1 MLPCIRNPRSS
12 PTLPTNGQVGAPF
25 ALREFASGVKV
36 VQSSSHSDE
45 AVCKRISELVAPQP
59 AGSGAAGS
67 VAGSAADAAPLG
79 PAAASAA
86 AMAELE
92 AALLAS
98 LGPSITR
105 LEVAV
110 SLGLP
115 LAVAGEHLRMAEA
128 RGVVCR
134 DDGPEG
140 LRYWRN
146 FFPDFADSS
155 AAA

>member
-1 MLPCIRNPRSS
+1 M
-12 PTLPTNGQVGAPF
+12 
-25 ALREFASGVKV
+25 
-36 VQSSSHSDE
+36 VQSLSHSDE
-45 AVCKRISELVAPQP
+45 VVCKRIGDMVAPQP
-59 AGSGAAGS
+59 AGAASASCAAGAA
-67 VAGSAADAAPLG
+67 AGAAPLG

-86 AMAELE
+86 AMAEGD

-110 SLGLP
+110 GLGVP
-115 LAVAGEHLRMAEA
+115 IAVAGEHLRMAEA